1 MSQGLIVTGVYGLGV
16 PFAVALAAAAL
27 AGAVG
32 WRRDGLAVA
41 LGLAAGAWAGQAA
54 VTGGLALIPAGAV
67 DKLPYLA
74 LAGLALGLLVARA
87 AGSRAAVWGVPGVL
101 ALAVVWLGWPRLA
114 VPQTAAWLAATL
126 VWAGGLWSLARLREA
141 PAARAGL
148 MAGLAVV
155 ALAGVGLYASSYRM
169 AALIAVLA
177 AALAGA
183 CLGGALPGVGQ
194 RGGFGPV
201 ARVGM
206 LLPGLG
212 LVTLLALY
220 TAAAPLALG
229 LLGGILWA
237 DRASGW
243 LAARLPGVVGPAEGG
258 GRLLWTLALGLVPA
272 VLAVWTA
279 LRASGPL
286 YY

>member
-1 MSQGLIVTGVYGLGV
+1 
-16 PFAVALAAAAL
+16 
-27 AGAVG
+27 
-32 WRRDGLAVA
+32 
-41 LGLAAGAWAGQAA
+41 
-54 VTGGLALIPAGAV
+54 VTGGLALVPAGAV
-67 DKLPYLA
+67 DTLPSLA
-74 LAGLALGLLVARA
+74 LAGLGLGLVATRQA
-87 AGSRAAVWGVPGVL
+87 ESRAAAWAAPLLL
-101 ALAVVWLGWPRLA
+101 ALAIVWLGWPRLA
-114 VPQTAAWLAATL
+114 VPQTAAWLAAAL

-141 PAARAGL
+141 PAPRAAL
-148 MAGLAVV
+148 MAGLVV
-155 ALAGVGLYASSYRM
+155 AALAGVGLYASSYRM

-183 CLGGALPGVGQ
+183 CLGGGL

-201 ARVGM
+201 ARAGLV
-206 LLPGLG
+206 LPGLG
-212 LVTLLALY
+212 LVTMLALY
-220 TAAAPLALG
+220 TTAAPLALL

-243 LAARLPGVVGPAEGG
+243 LAAALPGAVGEADGT

-272 VLAVWTA
+272 VLAVWAA